1 MNYRYRHLLRNRLT
15 LATGA
20 IFALSTALAVGATA
34 AAAGAAPVGAGSRSR
49 VAATAILAA
58 ATADRASARAAT
70 TTPAPAT
77 DLTGPRVQCIALS
90 HAHDAL
96 AIKMAHD
103 IDSRLRGR
111 ISTVGLAAR
120 DSRTGITCQYHAS
133 RHFIAASAVKVII
146 LAALLRKHQQEH
158 LALTSAQ
165 RNLAW
170 LMITQSDND
179 AATALWNEDGPYYRQ
194 HFLHL
199 AEMRQT
205 VLNPAW
211 GLTLLTAHD
220 ETLLLN
226 VLTEPNKILDK
237 AFRIYARYLMAHV
250 VPAQRWGV
258 PAGAPRSVLVH
269 VKNGWLPYPPDGP
282 WEINSVGAFTSANR
296 VYLIAILT
304 YDNPSMGYGIDT
316 IEDAAEVIHRDLNPG
331 KHDVIPPSKPFPSW
345 GTPDETIPTLPR

>member
-1 MNYRYRHLLRNRLT
+1 MNYHHPELSRSRFA

-20 IFALSTALAVGATA
+20 IFALSTALAVGAA
-34 AAAGAAPVGAGSRSR
+34 SPAGAAGPAGA
-49 VAATAILAA
+49 
-58 ATADRASARAAT
+58 AS
-70 TTPAPAT
+70 PA
-77 DLTGPRVQCIALS
+77 GIRVQCIALR
-90 HAHDAL
+90 HANDAL
-96 AIKMAHD
+96 ATKMAHD
-103 IDSRLRGR
+103 IEGRLRGR
-111 ISTVGLAAR
+111 VSTVGLAAR

-146 LAALLRKHQQEH
+146 LAALLRRHQQEH
-158 LALTSAQ
+158 LALTTAQ

-194 HFLHL
+194 HFLDL
-199 AEMRQT
+199 AEMKQT

-220 ETLLLN
+220 EILLLN

-237 AFRIYARYLMAHV
+237 SFRIYARYLMAHV
-250 VPAQRWGV
+250 TAAQRWGV

-269 VKNGWLPYPPDGP
+269 VKNGWLPYPPAGP

-331 KHDVIPPSKPFPSW
+331 KHDVIPPSKPLPSW
-345 GTPDETIPTLPR
+345 GTPDEMIPTLPR